1 MEVTE
6 SGISTFFSDVHPRN
20 ALDNLVIPSGI
31 INSSREAAVAVQ
43 IELEKRDMLAGEN
56 THENIFYAS
65 DLSENFVNMIQTI
78 LGKEKEELNIQFKNL
93 DI

>member
-1 MEVTE
+1 MK
-6 SGISTFFSDVHPRN
+6 
-20 ALDNLVIPSGI
+20 I
-31 INSSREAAVAVQ
+31 INSSKEAANAVQ
-43 IELEKRDMLAGEN
+43 IELEKRGMLAGKN
-56 THENIFYAS
+56 THENVFYAS